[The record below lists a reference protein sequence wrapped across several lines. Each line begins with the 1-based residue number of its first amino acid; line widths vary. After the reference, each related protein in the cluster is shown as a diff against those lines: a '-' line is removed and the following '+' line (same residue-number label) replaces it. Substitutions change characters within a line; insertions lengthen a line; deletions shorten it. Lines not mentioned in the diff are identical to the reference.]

1 MRYLKNKDGVALMM
15 ALILSVIA
23 LAIVSALLYFVVQ
36 STEISG
42 FQKRYR
48 TAHEAA
54 KGSIELITKEII
66 SGTIGGDP
74 LSSLGSYGGLVKI
87 DPGRDNCFRSKLTT
101 PVQNWDCKCKDCEQ
115 SLDPDDLRKVPDVTF
130 SLPAVPPQP
139 NFAVY
144 GKIVDTVPG
153 NTDTSGLELDADISV
168 VGSGSGLITPMHYPY
183 MYRIEVLSERETN
196 PDERAQF
203 SVLYAY

>member
-1 MRYLKNKDGVALMM
+1 MGHLKNKDGVALMM

-54 KGSIELITKEII
+54 MGSIELITKEII

-74 LSSLGSYGGLVKI
+74 LSSMDQYRGLLKVNPAQ
-87 DPGRDNCFRSKLTT
+87 DTCFSSKLIG
-101 PVQNWDCKCKDCEQ
+101 PVENWHASCDK
-115 SLDPDDLRKVPDVTF
+115 SMDPKNVPDVIF
-130 SLPAVPPQP
+130 SLRAISPQP

-153 NTDTSGLELDADISV
+153 NTDTSGLELDTDISV

>member
-1 MRYLKNKDGVALMM
+1 MRHLKNEDGIALMM

-54 KGSIELITKEII
+54 KGSIELMTIEII
-66 SGTIGGDP
+66 SGTIGGNP
-74 LSSLGSYGGLVKI
+74 LSSMGSYGGLLKI
-87 DPGRDNCFRSKLTT
+87 NPAQDLCFSSKLIE
-101 PVQNWDCKCKDCEQ
+101 PVEKWDASCDK
-115 SLDPDDLRKVPDVTF
+115 SMDPKNVPDVTF
-130 SLPAVPPQP
+130 SLPGVPPQP

-153 NTDTSGLELDADISV
+153 NTDTSGLELDTDISV

>member
-1 MRYLKNKDGVALMM
+1 MMRYLENKEGVALMM
-15 ALILSVIA
+15 ALILSVIT

-48 TAHEAA
+48 TAQEAA

-66 SGTIGGDP
+66 SGTIGGDS
-74 LSSLGSYGGLVKI
+74 LSSMDSYRGLVRVE
-87 DPGRDNCFRSKLTT
+87 PGRDTCFSSKLIGQ
-101 PVQNWDCKCKDCEQ
+101 VANWHASCDK
-115 SLDPDDLRKVPDVTF
+115 SMDPKNVPDVTF
-130 SLPAVPPQP
+130 SLPGVPPQP

-153 NTDTSGLELDADISV
+153 NTDTSGLELDVDISV

>member
-1 MRYLKNKDGVALMM
+1 MRYLENKEGVALMM

-74 LSSLGSYGGLVKI
+74 LSSMDQYRGLLKVNPAQ
-87 DPGRDNCFRSKLTT
+87 DTCFSSKLIG
-101 PVQNWDCKCKDCEQ
+101 PVADWHASCDK
-115 SLDPDDLRKVPDVTF
+115 SMDPKNVPDVTLSF
-130 SLPAVPPQP
+130 PP
-139 NFAVY
+139 FTAY

-153 NTDTSGLELDADISV
+153 NTDTSGHDELDANISV
-168 VGSGSGLITPMHYPY
+168 VRSGSGLFTPPHYPY
-183 MYRIEVLSERETN
+183 MYRIEVLGERETN